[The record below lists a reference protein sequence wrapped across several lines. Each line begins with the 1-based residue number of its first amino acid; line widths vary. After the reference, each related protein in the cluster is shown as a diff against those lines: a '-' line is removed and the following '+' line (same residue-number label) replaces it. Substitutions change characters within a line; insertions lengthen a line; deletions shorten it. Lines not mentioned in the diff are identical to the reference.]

1 MAGIEPISTAA
12 TAVVDIGAK
21 IATTINTINDVNTRR
36 KFEQNL
42 AALTNDQQKA
52 LNEAL
57 MNANSESQRL
67 AILGNVLGGSTQAR
81 INAIANIQASLLT
94 EKEKTKKIVTV
105 SIIFGVVVIGAI
117 LLTLRNK

>member
-1 MAGIEPISTAA
+1 MAGVDPISSAITAGVDIAA
-12 TAVVDIGAK
+12 T
-21 IATTINTINDVNTRR
+21 IATTINGINDVNTRR

-42 AALTNDQQKA
+42 SALSLDQQKA
-52 LNEAL
+52 LSQA
-57 MNANSESQRL
+57 MINANSESQRL

-81 INAIANIQASLLT
+81 INAIATIQAGLLT

-105 SIIFGVVVIGAI
+105 SIILGVVLIGAI